1 MKITL
6 AARRACLAV
15 CAVLALLVSAC
26 GQGSPAP
33 SSVTAGCGAT
43 ATFILANPGGLSC
56 LDETARAIG
65 KLVKLPDQ
73 SAPSTPALHPSGSLI
88 AFALTGQS
96 DPKRGFGSDIYT
108 VNVDGSNLKALV
120 LHEDNNVFYAS
131 PRFDASGNVLY
142 VHRRSAIIQNGA
154 YVGND
159 DGIERI
165 DLRTGQRTRLL
176 KDGADP
182 SISPDGKTL
191 ALVHLKDGQI
201 DALWRADIDGSNAA
215 PFLKTKDAFWYL
227 QAPRFSPK
235 SCQLILSAAGH
246 TVSDAGPNAPY
257 AMPRRPPA
265 GVRLAHLSIP
275 SELFLIPCDGTAVRS
290 VGQTGDDVVP
300 AWSPDGSKVAYVG
313 TGGFFVL
320 DVATQATHTVAQGQD
335 FFFGDLVW
343 LR

>member
-1 MKITL
+1 V
-6 AARRACLAV
+6 ASAV
-15 CAVLALLVSAC
+15 T
-26 GQGSPAP
+26 P
-33 SSVTAGCGAT
+33 GCGAT

-56 LDETARAIG
+56 LDDSAHSIG

-73 SAPSTPALHPSGSLI
+73 SAPSTPALHPSGTML

-108 VNVDGSNLKALV
+108 VNVDGSNLKALL

-165 DLRTGQRTRLL
+165 DLRTNQRTRLL

-182 SISPDGKTL
+182 SISPDGKSL

-201 DALWRADIDGSNAA
+201 DALWRADIDGTNAA
-215 PFLKTKDAFWYL
+215 PFLKTKDSFWYL

-235 SCQLILSAAGH
+235 SCQLVISAAGH
-246 TVSDAGPNAPY
+246 TVSDDGTHATYATRASQSGP
-257 AMPRRPPA
+257 
-265 GVRLAHLSIP
+265 RLAHLSIP
-275 SELFLIPCDGTAVRS
+275 SELFLIPCDGSSVKS

-300 AWSPDGSKVAYVG
+300 AWSPDGTKIAYVG

-320 DVATQATHTVAQGQD
+320 DVAAQSTRTIAQGQD

>member
-1 MKITL
+1 MSIARALLAVTLL
-6 AARRACLAV
+6 AAT
-15 CAVLALLVSAC
+15 AC
-26 GQGSPAP
+26 GPGAPAATP
-33 SSVTAGCGAT
+33 VVTPGCGAT

-56 LDETARAIG
+56 LDDSARTIG
-65 KLVKLPDQ
+65 KLVRLPDQ
-73 SAPSTPALHPSGSLI
+73 TAPSTPAMHPSGALI

-108 VNVDGSNLKALV
+108 VNLDGTNLKALL

-131 PRFDASGNVLY
+131 PRFDATGNVLY

-165 DLRTGQRTRLL
+165 DLRTNQRSRLL

-191 ALVHLKDGQI
+191 AVVHLKDGQI

-215 PFLKTKDAFWYL
+215 PFLKTKDSFWYL

-235 SCQLILSAAGH
+235 SCQLVMSAAGH
-246 TVSDAGPNAPY
+246 TVTDSGVRAPY
-257 AMPRRPPA
+257 ALPRVIPTTGP
-265 GVRLAHLSIP
+265 RLAHLSIP
-275 SELFLIPCDGTAVRS
+275 SELFLIPCDGSAVKS

-300 AWSPDGSKVAYVG
+300 AWSPDGTRVAYVG

-320 DVATQATHTVAQGQD
+320 DVTTQTTRTVAQGQD